1 MRTTPFRTRV
11 RFPAAA
17 ALLSAVLACGA
28 PVGPAA
34 AGGAG
39 ARPTTP
45 EAAGSAVDASR
56 YETRREHDPEGTGRF
71 YLGREIASVMGL
83 GGAAWLERPERETE
97 ERPDEVIAALGLRGG
112 ETVADLGTG
121 SGYFAFRIAPRV
133 GPTGRVLAVDVSE
146 GMLEI
151 VRRRALATAVANVV
165 PVRATDTDP
174 GLAPGSVDVVLMV
187 DVYHELYWP
196 HEVMT
201 AVNRALKPGGRLVL
215 VEYRKEDPR
224 VPIKEVHKM
233 SERQIRREMAAVGL
247 RHVRTIDRLPWQH
260 IVVFE
265 R

>member
-1 MRTTPFRTRV
+1 MRTTPIRS
-11 RFPAAA
+11 PAAT
-17 ALLSAVLACGA
+17 ALLSALLWGGV
-28 PVGPAA
+28 PVGPAVADGAVPRPANPASAGTA
-34 AGGAG
+34 A
-39 ARPTTP
+39 
-45 EAAGSAVDASR
+45 DDSR
-56 YETRREHDPEGTGRF
+56 YETRREHDPDGTGRF

-97 ERPDEVIAALGLRGG
+97 ERPAEVIAALGLRGG

-151 VRRRALATAVANVV
+151 VRRRALTSGVANVV
-165 PVRATDTDP
+165 PVLATDRDP

-187 DVYHELYWP
+187 DVYHELHWP
-196 HEVMT
+196 YEVMT
-201 AVNRALKPGGRLVL
+201 AVRRALKPGGRLVL

-233 SERQIRREMAAVGL
+233 SERQIRREMAAVGF
-247 RHVRTIDRLPWQH
+247 RHLRTIDRLPWQH
-260 IVVFE
+260 VVVFE